1 MIKRTLLLGF
11 LSTLVTLARDP
22 SQATGVSNTVAPPKF
37 EGQNRVVSSSKQ
49 FRVSGG
55 ESADRSRV
63 ALLAEEA
70 KDDLLRLTEDK
81 DEWKV
86 PITVTLHGKSGS
98 PSPPRT
104 VALQIYASEAG
115 YDLRLDYHLSGGLVR
130 ETLLQAATSA
140 LIYEQTLR
148 GRPTTESETP
158 FLVPPW
164 LVTGLREATAW
175 RLNQGDRRL
184 YEALFKSGG
193 LFKIDELFSLNQA
206 GYDDMDA
213 ATRAAFCASSGA
225 LVMALLQQP
234 HGVEGFRS
242 FLREVAAFEGEM
254 PALLRK
260 HFPELNLS
268 ENSLAKWWALQLA
281 NIGGQNLTTDVL
293 SIVQTETALGEAL
306 KINFRMAEGIIEP
319 KDLSAWPE
327 LAKRPE
333 PERVQAVQ
341 IAQQALVRLSYRCFP
356 SYRPILEEYQLVLNA
371 LVKGG
376 AKDLPNRIKAL
387 DERRASMRQMAQR
400 GRDYLDWFEITRAR
414 QTSGAFDD
422 YIRLKDRLKESRPS
436 REDAMSKYLDRMDA
450 IFSR

>member
-22 SQATGVSNTVAPPKF
+22 SQATGVSNTAAAPKL

-49 FRVSGG
+49 FRIIGG

-104 VALQIYASEAG
+104 VAMQIYASEAG

-158 FLVPPW
+158 FLVLPW

-242 FLREVAAFEGEM
+242 FLREVATFEGEM

-306 KINFRMAEGIIEP
+306 KINFRMAEGITEP

-333 PERVQAVQ
+333 PERAQAVQ